1 MQRTP
6 IIRKGSALEILSAP
20 TFDLPNTH
28 FYDKL
33 GEGAFGKVRLAIVE
47 SEPPTAVST
56 PEGRK
61 NANGK
66 AEKKGLEDKL
76 VAVKILSKQ
85 ALIDAKQVDHVYNE
99 MNLTSKLVHPFIVS
113 SHPARLE

>member
-1 MQRTP
+1 
-6 IIRKGSALEILSAP
+6 
-20 TFDLPNTH
+20 
-28 FYDKL
+28 
-33 GEGAFGKVRLAIVE
+33 VE